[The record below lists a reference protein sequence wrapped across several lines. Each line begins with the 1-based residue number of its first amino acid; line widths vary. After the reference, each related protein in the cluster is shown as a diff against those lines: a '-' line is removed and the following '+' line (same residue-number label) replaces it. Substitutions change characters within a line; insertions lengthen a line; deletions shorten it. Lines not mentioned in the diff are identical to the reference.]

1 MLLVIS
7 FSNRYADICLRKIN
21 VLDGF
26 CNKCTQNARDENI
39 LCNQMKSMFNSPMDM
54 NDIGTMENFR

>member
-1 MLLVIS
+1 MQIFVCEKSMFLI
-7 FSNRYADICLRKIN
+7 
-21 VLDGF
+21 GF

-54 NDIGTMENFR
+54 NDIGTMENFRQLDLDI